1 MCERPQGGS
10 EPVLKERFTRGR
22 AAAHGIHLLLVIRI
36 ASVVGASSSIAMT
49 NGSYSRF

>member
-10 EPVLKERFTRGR
+10 EPVFKERFTCGR

-36 ASVVGASSSIAMT
+36 ASLVGASSSIAW
-49 NGSYSRF
+49 